1 MFGGQLVQIT
11 ELQAAHKAGV
21 DTHRIVSG
29 IAQVFTAVA
38 FADNAGFFNKLRDTV
53 RAIPGTV
60 FTAYAFFA
68 IVLDGPV
75 ISEMQGAGGTALNA
89 FGFLTMVAG
98 AGIMVYSGSGIGTG
112 FVAFDSAE

>member
-1 MFGGQLVQIT
+1 MFGGQLVKIA

-21 DTHRIVSG
+21 DTHRIFSG